1 MSFPNRSRSNA
12 VPAVAIIELSA
23 AKTLILA
30 ACLAL
35 ITLTSCAKDKILPT
49 APNITQAAA
58 PQVPSTPGGDTG
70 GDTELPRGVTP
81 ASRH

>member
-1 MSFPNRSRSNA
+1 MSFPNRSRSSA
-12 VPAVAIIELSA
+12 APTLAIIELSA

-35 ITLTSCAKDKILPT
+35 ITLTSCAKDKVLPT
-49 APNITQAAA
+49 APNLTQAAA
-58 PQVPSTPGGDTG
+58 PQVPSTSGGGTV
-70 GDTELPRGVTP
+70 GDDELPRGVTP